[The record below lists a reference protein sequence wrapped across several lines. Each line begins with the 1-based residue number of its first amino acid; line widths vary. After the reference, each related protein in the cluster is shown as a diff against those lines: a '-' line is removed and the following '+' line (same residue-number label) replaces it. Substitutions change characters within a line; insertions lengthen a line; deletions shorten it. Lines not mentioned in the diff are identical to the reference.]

1 MQVLVDQPD
10 LSSQYRSALKAVVL
24 KTRYVVAKDAHL
36 ALMRITDWT
45 KDERRILRQMIIQ
58 SGSSQDDEYTFAQSF
73 VNITDW
79 TDKERDWLF
88 EKIVAYAN
96 VKDLE
101 YLIAEGNLPV
111 NLLERAKA
119 MIQIKRY

>member
-1 MQVLVDQPD
+1 VQVLVDQPD

-45 KDERRILRQMIIQ
+45 KDERRILRHMIIQ
-58 SGSSQDDEYTFAQSF
+58 SGSSQGDGYTFAQSF
-73 VNITDW
+73 VQITDW
-79 TDKERDWLF
+79 TDKERDWMF
-88 EKIVAYAN
+88 EKSVSYAN

-111 NLLERAKA
+111 KLLERAKA